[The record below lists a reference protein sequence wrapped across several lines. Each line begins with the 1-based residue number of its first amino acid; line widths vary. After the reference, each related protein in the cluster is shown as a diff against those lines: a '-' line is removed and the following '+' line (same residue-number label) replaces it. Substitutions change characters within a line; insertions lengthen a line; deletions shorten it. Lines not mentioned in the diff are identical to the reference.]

1 VCNYSFTLADSG
13 RCGLESIVCNYN
25 FTVADSGGRLN

>member
-13 RCGLESIVCNYN
+13 RCGLESVCNYN